1 MIKVKLRQNTP
12 SLRELSDD
20 GFLFFYQVLST
31 VLFSYDIILS
41 MKIKMLNNE
50 TINKIA
56 AGEVIIRPVSV
67 VKELV
72 ENAIDAGTDQ
82 INVII
87 EAGGK
92 SRIIVRDNGCG
103 IAYNEI
109 PLAFKRHATS
119 KLSTIEDLE
128 SIESLGFRG
137 EALSSVSA
145 VAKVQIVTR
154 FEHEEVG
161 SLTLFEG
168 GKLLNQRVCA
178 YNRGTEITVSDLF
191 YNTPARRKHMEKDKK
206 EETIVRDLLEKIA
219 MSHPKIRFQLS
230 SNGRIVLDTPGTGK
244 VMDVIKGLYGVEMAD
259 NLIALDYENKPMKLT
274 GFVGNL
280 KTLRNHRDDQIFFI
294 NGRYI
299 KNNRLAQA
307 LDEAYEG
314 YSMKHQHP
322 LGIIF
327 MELPGRMLDVNIH
340 PAKTEIKILNE
351 SLVCLLFKQGIRE
364 TLRNTNLIV
373 DLGTADN
380 DSLENDEKK
389 SCSDNKL
396 IDNRYL
402 DDRDVDN
409 QNSESKDP
417 VASIQQSR
425 FEDQTVIATIWQAPD
440 SETAE
445 VVPKEL
451 KAIKT
456 NRIADGFVQQQCN
469 GAVKGPPQTRSEDYQ
484 SDPVG
489 SEQSVLKPEVIPLPE
504 SGQDK
509 KNDSIVNDEFCS
521 VSEVPER
528 VAETPEVFALDQL
541 DQSKSMPDMN
551 PLPVLKKDVK
561 DLAKMKIVG
570 QLFNVYI
577 LLEGEKEI
585 YLLDQHAAHE
595 AFLTRELMEIFD
607 RTEGFP
613 SQGLMTPIP
622 LRIRPKDLMGIE
634 NALTEYKRLGYDC
647 DLFGEDTLL
656 VRSVPILLGEP
667 QNPDLL
673 KAMIEENLFESDENI
688 DANTA
693 FSEKAKNKII
703 TMACKA
709 AIKGGQSL
717 THIEIRRLIE
727 NLMNLSNPYTCPHG
741 RPIIMRLKE
750 YELMKLFKRVV

>member
-1 MIKVKLRQNTP
+1 
-12 SLRELSDD
+12 
-20 GFLFFYQVLST
+20 
-31 VLFSYDIILS
+31 

-72 ENAIDAGTDQ
+72 ENAVDAGADQ
-82 INVII
+82 ITVII

-92 SRIIVRDNGCG
+92 NRIMVRDNGCG

-145 VAKVQIVTR
+145 VAKVQITTR

-168 GKLLNQRVCA
+168 GELLNQRVCA

-219 MSHPKIRFQLS
+219 ISHPGIRFQLS

-244 VMDVIKGLYGVEMAD
+244 VIDVVKGLYGLDMAD
-259 NLIALDYENKPMKLT
+259 NLIALNYENKPMKLA

-280 KTLRNHRDDQIFFI
+280 KTLRNHRDDQVFFI

-314 YSMKHQHP
+314 YSMKNQHP

-373 DLGTADN
+373 ELGTADN
-380 DSLENDEKK
+380 DYAKNHENKNRF
-389 SCSDNKL
+389 DNKPA
-396 IDNRYL
+396 DNSDL
-402 DDRDVDN
+402 DEPELNN
-409 QNSESKDP
+409 QGSEAKAKVP
-417 VASIQQSR
+417 ATSIQQALV
-425 FEDQTVIATIWQAPD
+425 EDQTTI
-440 SETAE
+440 ETM
-445 VVPKEL
+445 
-451 KAIKT
+451 I
-456 NRIADGFVQQQCN
+456 QQV
-469 GAVKGPPQTRSEDYQ
+469 A
-484 SDPVG
+484 
-489 SEQSVLKPEVIPLPE
+489 LPE
-504 SGQDK
+504 SDPHLLESMNTNQMTDRFDHEPSIGKTKELSQKRNDDHRPVAVVSGQSAVELNEAPLTEISKDK
-509 KNDSIVNDEFCS
+509 QGGLSAKAEVLLSSNLHNRVTEAPGIFKLNQEDPEKN
-521 VSEVPER
+521 
-528 VAETPEVFALDQL
+528 ALRTSAL
-541 DQSKSMPDMN
+541 S
-551 PLPVLKKDVK
+551 VLKKDVK
-561 DLAKMKIVG
+561 DLNTMKIVG

-577 LLEGEKEI
+577 LLEGDKEI

-595 AFLTRELMEIFD
+595 AFLTQELMEIFD
-607 RTEGFP
+607 RKDGLP

-622 LRIRPKDLMGIE
+622 LKIRPKDLTGIE
-634 NALTEYKRLGYDC
+634 IRLAEYRRLGYDC
-647 DLFGEDTLL
+647 DIFGEETLL
-656 VRSVPILLGEP
+656 VRSVPVLLGEP
-667 QNPDLL
+667 QSPDLL

-688 DANTA
+688 DNKSV

-717 THIEIRRLIE
+717 TQAEIRKLLE
-727 NLMNLSNPYTCPHG
+727 NLMKLSNPYTCPHG

-750 YELMKLFKRVV
+750 YELMKLFKRVI

>member
-1 MIKVKLRQNTP
+1 
-12 SLRELSDD
+12 
-20 GFLFFYQVLST
+20 
-31 VLFSYDIILS
+31 

-72 ENAIDAGTDQ
+72 ENAIDAGADQ
-82 INVII
+82 ITVIV

-92 SRIIVRDNGCG
+92 NRITVRDNGCG

-128 SIESLGFRG
+128 SIASLGFRG

-145 VAKVQIVTR
+145 VAKVQITTR

-206 EETIVRDLLEKIA
+206 EEIIVRDLLEKIA
-219 MSHPKIRFQLS
+219 ISHPGIRFELS

-244 VMDVIKGLYGVEMAD
+244 VMDVIKGLYGLDIAD
-259 NLIALDYENKPMKLT
+259 NLIALNYENKPMKLA

-280 KTLRNHRDDQIFFI
+280 KTLRNHRDDQVFFI

-327 MELPGRMLDVNIH
+327 IELPGRMLDVNIH

-351 SLVCLLFKQGIRE
+351 SLVSLLFKQGIRE

-373 DLGTADN
+373 ELGTADN
-380 DSLENDEKK
+380 DYARNHENKKRFNNKPADNSDLEEPELN
-389 SCSDNKL
+389 
-396 IDNRYL
+396 
-402 DDRDVDN
+402 N
-409 QNSESKDP
+409 QYSEAKAKVP
-417 VASIQQSR
+417 AASIQQALV
-425 FEDQTVIATIWQAPD
+425 EDQTTI
-440 SETAE
+440 ETMIQQVALPE
-445 VVPKEL
+445 SDPNLLESMKANQMTDRFDHEPSVGKTKEL
-451 KAIKT
+451 SQKR
-456 NRIADGFVQQQCN
+456 NDDHRPV
-469 GAVKGPPQTRSEDYQ
+469 AV
-484 SDPVG
+484 V
-489 SEQSVLKPEVIPLPE
+489 SEQSEVKLEEAPISEISKAKQGVLSAKAEVLLSSDLHNRVTEAPGIFELNQEDPE
-504 SGQDK
+504 
-509 KNDSIVNDEFCS
+509 KNTLRTSALS
-521 VSEVPER
+521 VV
-528 VAETPEVFALDQL
+528 
-541 DQSKSMPDMN
+541 
-551 PLPVLKKDVK
+551 KKDVK
-561 DLAKMKIVG
+561 DLDNMKIVG

-577 LLEGEKEI
+577 LLEGDKEI

-595 AFLTRELMEIFD
+595 AFLTQELMEIFD
-607 RTEGFP
+607 RKEGVP

-622 LRIRPKDLMGIE
+622 LKIRPKDLTGIE
-634 NALTEYKRLGYDC
+634 IRLAEYKRLGYDC
-647 DLFGEDTLL
+647 DIFGEETLL
-656 VRSVPILLGEP
+656 VRSVPVLLGEP
-667 QNPDLL
+667 QSPDLL

-688 DANTA
+688 DNKTV

-717 THIEIRRLIE
+717 TQAEIRKLLE
-727 NLMNLSNPYTCPHG
+727 NLMKLSNPYTCPHG

-750 YELMKLFKRVV
+750 YELMKLFKRVI

>member
-1 MIKVKLRQNTP
+1 M
-12 SLRELSDD
+12 SED
-20 GFLFFYQVLST
+20 GSFFLQQVLST

-72 ENAIDAGTDQ
+72 ENAIDAGADE
-82 INVII
+82 IRVIV

-92 SRIIVRDNGCG
+92 NRITVRDNGCG

-191 YNTPARRKHMEKDKK
+191 YNIPARRKHMEKDKK

-219 MSHPKIRFQLS
+219 ISHPGIRFELS

-244 VMDVIKGLYGVEMAD
+244 VMDVVKGLYGLDMAD
-259 NLIALDYENKPMKLT
+259 NLIALNYENKPMKLA

-280 KTLRNHRDDQIFFI
+280 KTLRNHRDDQVFFI

-373 DLGTADN
+373 ELGNADN
-380 DSLENDEKK
+380 DYLE
-389 SCSDNKL
+389 DNERKTSFNNK
-396 IDNRYL
+396 IA
-402 DDRDVDN
+402 DDKDLKNHELNNQNN
-409 QNSESKDP
+409 QNSETAAPMSSAKISQTEAQTTIETILQKTATAFPGDDP
-417 VASIQQSR
+417 KLVK
-425 FEDQTVIATIWQAPD
+425 PMN
-440 SETAE
+440 
-445 VVPKEL
+445 
-451 KAIKT
+451 T
-456 NRIADGFVQQQCN
+456 NCLTGGFDQQQ
-469 GAVKGPPQTRSEDYQ
+469 
-484 SDPVG
+484 
-489 SEQSVLKPEVIPLPE
+489 
-504 SGQDK
+504 
-509 KNDSIVNDEFCS
+509 S
-521 VSEVPER
+521 VSETKEPIPKQPEGHQTNAAASVQSEIKSQESLLTEIRKDKQEAPVANAEICLVPDLRNR
-528 VAETPEVFALDQL
+528 VAEAPEIFELNQANPEKIIPDTSPLSVF
-541 DQSKSMPDMN
+541 
-551 PLPVLKKDVK
+551 KKDVK

-577 LLEGEKEI
+577 LLEGDKEI

-595 AFLTRELMEIFD
+595 AFLTQELMEVFG
-607 RTEGFP
+607 RKEGLP

-622 LRIRPKDLMGIE
+622 LKIRPKDLTGIE
-634 NALTEYKRLGYDC
+634 IRLAEYKRLGYDC
-647 DLFGEDTLL
+647 DIFGEETLL
-656 VRSVPILLGEP
+656 VRSVPVLLGEP
-667 QNPDLL
+667 QSPDLL

-688 DANTA
+688 DNKMV

-717 THIEIRRLIE
+717 TQAEIRKLLE
-727 NLMNLSNPYTCPHG
+727 NLMKLSNPYTCPHG

-750 YELMKLFKRVV
+750 YELMKLFKRVI

>member
-1 MIKVKLRQNTP
+1 
-12 SLRELSDD
+12 
-20 GFLFFYQVLST
+20 
-31 VLFSYDIILS
+31 

-56 AGEVIIRPVSV
+56 AGEVIVRPVSV

-72 ENAIDAGTDQ
+72 ENAIDAGANQ
-82 INVII
+82 ITVII

-92 SRIIVRDNGCG
+92 NRITVQDNGCG

-119 KLSTIEDLE
+119 KLSTIDDLE

-145 VAKVQIVTR
+145 VAKVQITTR
-154 FEHEEVG
+154 FTNEEVG

-168 GKLLNQRVCA
+168 GKLINQRVCA

-206 EETIVRDLLEKIA
+206 EEMIVRDLLEKIA
-219 MSHPKIRFQLS
+219 ISHPGVRFQLS
-230 SNGRIVLDTPGTGK
+230 CNGRIVLDTPGTGK
-244 VMDVIKGLYGVEMAD
+244 VIDVVAGLYGIDVAA
-259 NLIALDYENKPMKLT
+259 NLIALNYENKPMKLA
-274 GFVGNL
+274 GLVGNL
-280 KTLRNHRDDQIFFI
+280 KTMRNHRDDQVFFI

-327 MELPGRMLDVNIH
+327 MTLPGRMLDINIH

-373 DLGTADN
+373 ELGTVDDQTEEAKKFETDRVGI
-380 DSLENDEKK
+380 DTKRVEKHTRVQR
-389 SCSDNKL
+389 SFL
-396 IDNRYL
+396 
-402 DDRDVDN
+402 
-409 QNSESKDP
+409 
-417 VASIQQSR
+417 
-425 FEDQTVIATIWQAPD
+425 EDQTSIDTMAST
-440 SETAE
+440 
-445 VVPKEL
+445 K
-451 KAIKT
+451 KASSMEDDIDFVKKTEALEYQGQFSPPNIPIK
-456 NRIADGFVQQQCN
+456 REE
-469 GAVKGPPQTRSEDYQ
+469 AVLPRNSK
-484 SDPVG
+484 VA
-489 SEQSVLKPEVIPLPE
+489 PEVHNDDKFDSLRTPNADTNLITKVSLAGEGQEIDIAPLE
-504 SGQDK
+504 TKDK
-509 KNDSIVNDEFCS
+509 RRLVVDNSN
-521 VSEVPER
+521 R
-528 VAETPEVFALDQL
+528 VAEASVSFNSDVINRGTIDHDEKAVPGF
-541 DQSKSMPDMN
+541 
-551 PLPVLKKDVK
+551 KKDVQ
-561 DLAKMKIVG
+561 DLAKMRIVG

-595 AFLTRELMEIFD
+595 AFLTQELMGIFN
-607 RTEGFP
+607 RNEGLP

-622 LRIRPKDLMGIE
+622 LKVRPKDLTLIE
-634 NALTEYKRLGYDC
+634 NALAEYQRLGYDC
-647 DLFGEDTLL
+647 DVFGDDTLL
-656 VRSVPILLGEP
+656 VRSVPVLLGEP
-667 QNPDLL
+667 QSPDLL
-673 KAMIEENLFESDENI
+673 KAMIDEHLFESNENTEG
-688 DANTA
+688 NTV
-693 FSEKAKNKII
+693 FSEKVKNKII
-703 TMACKA
+703 MMACKA

-717 THIEIRRLIE
+717 TQAEIRKLLEDLRR
-727 NLMNLSNPYTCPHG
+727 LSNPYTCPHG

>member
-1 MIKVKLRQNTP
+1 
-12 SLRELSDD
+12 
-20 GFLFFYQVLST
+20 
-31 VLFSYDIILS
+31 
-41 MKIKMLNNE
+41 MLNSE

-72 ENAIDAGTDQ
+72 ENAIDAGADQ
-82 INVII
+82 ITVIV

-92 SRIIVRDNGCG
+92 NRITVRDNGCG

-119 KLSTIEDLE
+119 KLSTIGDLE

-145 VAKVQIVTR
+145 VAKVQITTR
-154 FEHEEVG
+154 FANEEVG

-168 GKLLNQRVCA
+168 GKLINQRVCA
-178 YNRGTEITVSDLF
+178 YNCGTEITVRDLF

-219 MSHPKIRFQLS
+219 ISHPGIRFQLS

-244 VMDVIKGLYGVEMAD
+244 VMDVVKGLYGVDTAD
-259 NLIALDYENKPMKLT
+259 SLIALSYENKPMKLE

-280 KTLRNHRDDQIFFI
+280 KTMRNHREDQVFFI

-307 LDEAYEG
+307 LDDAYEG

-327 MELPGRMLDVNIH
+327 IELPGRMLDVNIH

-351 SLVCLLFKQGIRE
+351 SLICLLFKQGIRE

-373 DLGTADN
+373 ELGTADN
-380 DSLENDEKK
+380 DYLENNEKK
-389 SCSDNKL
+389 TRFNNKIADNSDLKNHEL
-396 IDNRYL
+396 N
-402 DDRDVDN
+402 N
-409 QNSESKDP
+409 QNSETEPNVSSTQITRTESQTTIETMLQKTPTTSSGDDPNLVKPITEISKDKQRAP
-417 VASIQQSR
+417 AAKG
-425 FEDQTVIATIWQAPD
+425 EALLAPD
-440 SETAE
+440 
-445 VVPKEL
+445 L
-451 KAIKT
+451 
-456 NRIADGFVQQQCN
+456 NN
-469 GAVKGPPQTRSEDYQ
+469 
-484 SDPVG
+484 
-489 SEQSVLKPEVIPLPE
+489 
-504 SGQDK
+504 
-509 KNDSIVNDEFCS
+509 
-521 VSEVPER
+521 R
-528 VAETPEVFALDQL
+528 VAEAPRIFELDQAKPE
-541 DQSKSMPDMN
+541 KSIPGSE
-551 PLPVLKKDVK
+551 PLPVLKTDVK

-595 AFLTRELMEIFD
+595 AFITQELMEIFD
-607 RTEGFP
+607 RKESIP

-622 LRIRPKDLMGIE
+622 IKIRPKDLAGIE
-634 NALTEYKRLGYDC
+634 NALAEYKRFGYDC
-647 DLFGEDTLL
+647 DVFGEDTLL
-656 VRSVPILLGEP
+656 VRSVPVLLGEP
-667 QNPDLL
+667 QSLDLL
-673 KAMIEENLFESDENI
+673 KSMIEENLFDSDENT
-688 DANTA
+688 NTNMV

-717 THIEIRRLIE
+717 TQAEIRKLLE
-727 NLMNLSNPYTCPHG
+727 NLMKLSNPYTCPHG

-750 YELMKLFKRVV
+750 YELMKLFKRVI